1 MADIYTIDATGG
13 KFTQKRFNEFCS
25 YIKTEN
31 ELVHIV
37 VDDIDECVPYN
48 QLRALLETKELAEI
62 FESKP
67 NDICSFAC
75 EDAALIVDTNDV
87 TWWQKQKDGKF
98 VKMDG
103 KWNARYFILYYSASW
118 CGPCRASLPRNLEVY
133 RDKIAPRKD
142 LEVVLCS
149 MDHALEG
156 AQKWAVSNKMPWP
169 VFLFGYLDNLSKE
182 SPLIRKNYPGPIPS
196 LVLVDANGN
205 KIASGSM
212 DGLVRK
218 VEELASAEK
227 EKEATAESE

>member
-98 VKMDG
+98 VRTEKL
-103 KWNARYFILYYSASW
+103 FS
-118 CGPCRASLPRNLEVY
+118 EVQINTAFQPKEKKEKTTSSTTS
-133 RDKIAPRKD
+133 RSRTLKIAAGVQEGAD
-142 LEVVLCS
+142 INELELFEGDNKSCVAFINEYFAKMNIRSRFDENKTVKFVVDYHDDEELCIS
-149 MDHALEG
+149 TNWKTIDELELEG
-156 AQKWAVSNKMPWP
+156 VVQIV
-169 VFLFGYLDNLSKE
+169 
-182 SPLIRKNYPGPIPS
+182 
-196 LVLVDANGN
+196 
-205 KIASGSM
+205 
-212 DGLVRK
+212 
-218 VEELASAEK
+218 
-227 EKEATAESE
+227 

>member
-98 VKMDG
+98 VRTEKLFSEVQI
-103 KWNARYFILYYSASW
+103 NIASQ
-118 CGPCRASLPRNLEVY
+118 PKEKKEKTTSSVTSRSRAL
-133 RDKIAPRKD
+133 KIAAGVQEGAD
-142 LEVVLCS
+142 INELELFEGDNKSCVAFINEYFAKMNIRSRFDENKTVKFVVDYHDDEELCIS
-149 MDHALEG
+149 TNWKTIDELELEG
-156 AQKWAVSNKMPWP
+156 VVQIV
-169 VFLFGYLDNLSKE
+169 
-182 SPLIRKNYPGPIPS
+182 
-196 LVLVDANGN
+196 
-205 KIASGSM
+205 
-212 DGLVRK
+212 
-218 VEELASAEK
+218 
-227 EKEATAESE
+227 

>member
-87 TWWQKQKDGKF
+87 TWWQKQKDDKF
-98 VKMDG
+98 VRTEKLFSEVQINTAFQP
-103 KWNARYFILYYSASW
+103 KEKKEKTTSSAIS
-118 CGPCRASLPRNLEVY
+118 RSRTL
-133 RDKIAPRKD
+133 KIAAGVQEGAD
-142 LEVVLCS
+142 INELELFEGDNKSCVAFINEYFAKMNIRSRFDENKTVKFVVDYHDDEELCIS
-149 MDHALEG
+149 TNWKTIDELELEG
-156 AQKWAVSNKMPWP
+156 VVQIV
-169 VFLFGYLDNLSKE
+169 
-182 SPLIRKNYPGPIPS
+182 
-196 LVLVDANGN
+196 
-205 KIASGSM
+205 
-212 DGLVRK
+212 
-218 VEELASAEK
+218 
-227 EKEATAESE
+227 

>member
-75 EDAALIVDTNDV
+75 EDAALIVDTDDV

-98 VKMDG
+98 VRTEKLFSEVQINTAFQP
-103 KWNARYFILYYSASW
+103 KEKKEKTTSSATS
-118 CGPCRASLPRNLEVY
+118 RSRTL
-133 RDKIAPRKD
+133 KIAAGVQEGAD
-142 LEVVLCS
+142 INELELFEGDNKSCVAFINEYFAKMNIRSRFDENKTVKFVVDYHDDEELCIS
-149 MDHALEG
+149 TNWKTINELELEG
-156 AQKWAVSNKMPWP
+156 VVQIV
-169 VFLFGYLDNLSKE
+169 
-182 SPLIRKNYPGPIPS
+182 
-196 LVLVDANGN
+196 
-205 KIASGSM
+205 
-212 DGLVRK
+212 
-218 VEELASAEK
+218 
-227 EKEATAESE
+227 

>member
-98 VKMDG
+98 VRTEKLFSEVQINTAFQP
-103 KWNARYFILYYSASW
+103 KEKKEKTTSSATS
-118 CGPCRASLPRNLEVY
+118 RSRTL
-133 RDKIAPRKD
+133 KIAAGVQEGAD
-142 LEVVLCS
+142 INELELFEGDNKSCVAFINEYFAKMNIRSRFDENKTVKFVVDYHDDEELCIS
-149 MDHALEG
+149 TNWKTIDELELEG
-156 AQKWAVSNKMPWP
+156 VVQIV
-169 VFLFGYLDNLSKE
+169 
-182 SPLIRKNYPGPIPS
+182 
-196 LVLVDANGN
+196 
-205 KIASGSM
+205 
-212 DGLVRK
+212 
-218 VEELASAEK
+218 
-227 EKEATAESE
+227 

>member
-62 FESKP
+62 FESKL

-98 VKMDG
+98 VRTEKLFSEVQINIASQP
-103 KWNARYFILYYSASW
+103 KEKKEKTASSATS
-118 CGPCRASLPRNLEVY
+118 RSRTL
-133 RDKIAPRKD
+133 KIAAGVQEGAD
-142 LEVVLCS
+142 INELELFEGDNKSCVAFINEYFAKMNIRSRFDENKIVKFVVDYHDDEELCIS
-149 MDHALEG
+149 TNWKTIDELELEG
-156 AQKWAVSNKMPWP
+156 VVQIV
-169 VFLFGYLDNLSKE
+169 
-182 SPLIRKNYPGPIPS
+182 
-196 LVLVDANGN
+196 
-205 KIASGSM
+205 
-212 DGLVRK
+212 
-218 VEELASAEK
+218 
-227 EKEATAESE
+227 

>member
-98 VKMDG
+98 VRTEKLFSEVQINTAFQP
-103 KWNARYFILYYSASW
+103 KEKKEKTTSSATS
-118 CGPCRASLPRNLEVY
+118 CSRTL
-133 RDKIAPRKD
+133 KIAAGVQEGAD
-142 LEVVLCS
+142 INELELFEGDNKSCVAFINEYFAKMNIRSRFDENKTVKFVVDYHDDEELCIS
-149 MDHALEG
+149 TNWKTIDELELEG
-156 AQKWAVSNKMPWP
+156 VVQIK
-169 VFLFGYLDNLSKE
+169 
-182 SPLIRKNYPGPIPS
+182 
-196 LVLVDANGN
+196 
-205 KIASGSM
+205 
-212 DGLVRK
+212 
-218 VEELASAEK
+218 
-227 EKEATAESE
+227 

>member
-98 VKMDG
+98 VRTEKLFSEVQINTAFQP
-103 KWNARYFILYYSASW
+103 KEKKEKTTSSATS
-118 CGPCRASLPRNLEVY
+118 RSRTL
-133 RDKIAPRKD
+133 KIAAGVQEGAD
-142 LEVVLCS
+142 INELELFEGDNKSCVAFINEYFAKMNIRSRFDENKTVKFVVNYHNDEELCIS
-149 MDHALEG
+149 TNWKTIDELELEG
-156 AQKWAVSNKMPWP
+156 VVQIV
-169 VFLFGYLDNLSKE
+169 
-182 SPLIRKNYPGPIPS
+182 
-196 LVLVDANGN
+196 
-205 KIASGSM
+205 
-212 DGLVRK
+212 
-218 VEELASAEK
+218 
-227 EKEATAESE
+227 

>member
-37 VDDIDECVPYN
+37 VDDIDEFVPYN

-98 VKMDG
+98 VRTEKLFSEVQINTAFQP
-103 KWNARYFILYYSASW
+103 KEKKEKTTSSATS
-118 CGPCRASLPRNLEVY
+118 RSRTL
-133 RDKIAPRKD
+133 KIAAGVQEGAD
-142 LEVVLCS
+142 INELELFEGDNKSCVAFINEYFAKMNIRSRFDENKTVKFVVDYHDDEELCIS
-149 MDHALEG
+149 TNWKTIDELELEG
-156 AQKWAVSNKMPWP
+156 VVQIV
-169 VFLFGYLDNLSKE
+169 
-182 SPLIRKNYPGPIPS
+182 
-196 LVLVDANGN
+196 
-205 KIASGSM
+205 
-212 DGLVRK
+212 
-218 VEELASAEK
+218 
-227 EKEATAESE
+227 

>member
-48 QLRALLETKELAEI
+48 QLRTLLETKELAEI
-62 FESKP
+62 FENKP

-98 VKMDG
+98 VRTEKLFSEVQINTAFQP
-103 KWNARYFILYYSASW
+103 KEKKEKTTSSATS
-118 CGPCRASLPRNLEVY
+118 RSRTL
-133 RDKIAPRKD
+133 KIAAGVQEGAD
-142 LEVVLCS
+142 INELELFEGDNKSCVVFINEYFAKMNIRSRFDENKIVKFVVDYHEDEELCIS
-149 MDHALEG
+149 TNWKTIDELELEG
-156 AQKWAVSNKMPWP
+156 VVQIV
-169 VFLFGYLDNLSKE
+169 
-182 SPLIRKNYPGPIPS
+182 
-196 LVLVDANGN
+196 
-205 KIASGSM
+205 
-212 DGLVRK
+212 
-218 VEELASAEK
+218 
-227 EKEATAESE
+227 

>member
-31 ELVHIV
+31 ELIHIV

-98 VKMDG
+98 VRIEKLFSEVQINTAFQP
-103 KWNARYFILYYSASW
+103 KEKKEKTTSSAIS
-118 CGPCRASLPRNLEVY
+118 RSRTL
-133 RDKIAPRKD
+133 KIAAGVQEGAD
-142 LEVVLCS
+142 INELELFEGDNKSCVAFINEYFAKMNIRSRFDENKIVKFVVDYHEDEELCIS
-149 MDHALEG
+149 TNWKTIDELELEG
-156 AQKWAVSNKMPWP
+156 VVQIV
-169 VFLFGYLDNLSKE
+169 
-182 SPLIRKNYPGPIPS
+182 
-196 LVLVDANGN
+196 
-205 KIASGSM
+205 
-212 DGLVRK
+212 
-218 VEELASAEK
+218 
-227 EKEATAESE
+227 

>member
-98 VKMDG
+98 VRTEKLFSEVQINTAFQP
-103 KWNARYFILYYSASW
+103 KEKKEKTTSSATS
-118 CGPCRASLPRNLEVY
+118 RSRTL
-133 RDKIAPRKD
+133 KIAAGVQEGAD
-142 LEVVLCS
+142 INELELFEGDNKSCVAFINEYFAKMNIRSRFDENKTVKFVVDYHDDEELCIS
-149 MDHALEG
+149 TNWKTIDELELEG
-156 AQKWAVSNKMPWP
+156 VVQ
-169 VFLFGYLDNLSKE
+169 
-182 SPLIRKNYPGPIPS
+182 
-196 LVLVDANGN
+196 
-205 KIASGSM
+205 IA
-212 DGLVRK
+212 
-218 VEELASAEK
+218 
-227 EKEATAESE
+227 

>member
-98 VKMDG
+98 VRTEKL
-103 KWNARYFILYYSASW
+103 FS
-118 CGPCRASLPRNLEVY
+118 EVQINTAFQPKEKKEKTTSSTTS
-133 RDKIAPRKD
+133 RSRTLKIAAGVQEGAD
-142 LEVVLCS
+142 INELELFEGDNKSCVAFINEYFAKMNIRSRFDENKIVKFVVDYHDDEELCTS
-149 MDHALEG
+149 TNWKTIDELELEG
-156 AQKWAVSNKMPWP
+156 VVQIK
-169 VFLFGYLDNLSKE
+169 
-182 SPLIRKNYPGPIPS
+182 
-196 LVLVDANGN
+196 
-205 KIASGSM
+205 
-212 DGLVRK
+212 
-218 VEELASAEK
+218 
-227 EKEATAESE
+227 

>member
-98 VKMDG
+98 VRTEKLFSEVQINTAFQP
-103 KWNARYFILYYSASW
+103 KEKKEKTTSSATS
-118 CGPCRASLPRNLEVY
+118 RSRTL
-133 RDKIAPRKD
+133 KIAAGVQEGAD
-142 LEVVLCS
+142 INELELFEGDNKSCVAFINEYFAKMNIRSRFDENKTVKFVVDYHDDEELCIS
-149 MDHALEG
+149 TNWKTINELELEG
-156 AQKWAVSNKMPWP
+156 VVQIK
-169 VFLFGYLDNLSKE
+169 
-182 SPLIRKNYPGPIPS
+182 
-196 LVLVDANGN
+196 
-205 KIASGSM
+205 
-212 DGLVRK
+212 
-218 VEELASAEK
+218 
-227 EKEATAESE
+227 

>member
-1 MADIYTIDATGG
+1 MADIYTIDATGC

-98 VKMDG
+98 VRTEKLFSEVQINTAFQP
-103 KWNARYFILYYSASW
+103 KEKKEKTTSSATS
-118 CGPCRASLPRNLEVY
+118 RSRTL
-133 RDKIAPRKD
+133 KIAAGVQEGAD
-142 LEVVLCS
+142 INELELFEGDNKSCVAFINEYFAKMNIRSRFGENKTVKFVVDYHEDEELCIS
-149 MDHALEG
+149 TNWKTIDELELEG
-156 AQKWAVSNKMPWP
+156 VVQIV
-169 VFLFGYLDNLSKE
+169 
-182 SPLIRKNYPGPIPS
+182 
-196 LVLVDANGN
+196 
-205 KIASGSM
+205 
-212 DGLVRK
+212 
-218 VEELASAEK
+218 
-227 EKEATAESE
+227 

>member
-37 VDDIDECVPYN
+37 IDDIDECVPYN
-48 QLRALLETKELAEI
+48 QLRELFETKELAEI

-98 VKMDG
+98 VRTEKLFSEVQI
-103 KWNARYFILYYSASW
+103 NTASQ
-118 CGPCRASLPRNLEVY
+118 PKEKKEKTASSVTSRSRTL
-133 RDKIAPRKD
+133 KIAAGVQED
-142 LEVVLCS
+142 ADINELELFEGDNKSCVAFINEYFAKMNIRSRFDENKIVKFVVDYHDDEELCAS
-149 MDHALEG
+149 TNWKTIDELELEG
-156 AQKWAVSNKMPWP
+156 VVQIV
-169 VFLFGYLDNLSKE
+169 
-182 SPLIRKNYPGPIPS
+182 
-196 LVLVDANGN
+196 
-205 KIASGSM
+205 
-212 DGLVRK
+212 
-218 VEELASAEK
+218 
-227 EKEATAESE
+227 

>member
-31 ELVHIV
+31 ELIHIV

-87 TWWQKQKDGKF
+87 TWWQKQKNGKF
-98 VKMDG
+98 VRIEKLFSEVQINTAFQP
-103 KWNARYFILYYSASW
+103 KEKKEKTTSSAIS
-118 CGPCRASLPRNLEVY
+118 RSRTL
-133 RDKIAPRKD
+133 KIAAGVQEGAD
-142 LEVVLCS
+142 INELELFEGDNKSCVAFINEYFAKMNIRSRFDENKIVKFVVDYHEDEELCIS
-149 MDHALEG
+149 TNWKTIDELELEG
-156 AQKWAVSNKMPWP
+156 VVQIV
-169 VFLFGYLDNLSKE
+169 
-182 SPLIRKNYPGPIPS
+182 
-196 LVLVDANGN
+196 
-205 KIASGSM
+205 
-212 DGLVRK
+212 
-218 VEELASAEK
+218 
-227 EKEATAESE
+227 

>member
-25 YIKTEN
+25 YIKMEN

-98 VKMDG
+98 VRTEKLFSEVQINTAFQP
-103 KWNARYFILYYSASW
+103 KEKKEKTTSSATS
-118 CGPCRASLPRNLEVY
+118 RFRTL
-133 RDKIAPRKD
+133 KIAAGVQEGAD
-142 LEVVLCS
+142 INELELFEGDNKSCVAFINEYFAKMNIRSRFDENKTVKFVVDYHDDEELCIS
-149 MDHALEG
+149 TNWKTIDELELEG
-156 AQKWAVSNKMPWP
+156 VVQIV
-169 VFLFGYLDNLSKE
+169 
-182 SPLIRKNYPGPIPS
+182 
-196 LVLVDANGN
+196 
-205 KIASGSM
+205 
-212 DGLVRK
+212 
-218 VEELASAEK
+218 
-227 EKEATAESE
+227 

>member
-98 VKMDG
+98 VRTEKLFSEVQINTAFQP
-103 KWNARYFILYYSASW
+103 KEKKEKTTSSAIS
-118 CGPCRASLPRNLEVY
+118 RSRTL
-133 RDKIAPRKD
+133 KIAAGVQEGAD
-142 LEVVLCS
+142 INELELFEGDNKSCVAFINEYFAKMNIRSRFDENKIVKFVVDYHEDEELCIS
-149 MDHALEG
+149 TNWKTIDELELEG
-156 AQKWAVSNKMPWP
+156 VVQIV
-169 VFLFGYLDNLSKE
+169 
-182 SPLIRKNYPGPIPS
+182 
-196 LVLVDANGN
+196 
-205 KIASGSM
+205 
-212 DGLVRK
+212 
-218 VEELASAEK
+218 
-227 EKEATAESE
+227 

>member
-31 ELVHIV
+31 ELIHIV

-98 VKMDG
+98 VRTEKLFSDVQI
-103 KWNARYFILYYSASW
+103 NTASQ
-118 CGPCRASLPRNLEVY
+118 PKEKKEKTISSVTSRSRTL
-133 RDKIAPRKD
+133 KIAAGVQEGAD
-142 LEVVLCS
+142 INELELFEGDNKSCVAFINEYFAKMNIRSRFDENKTVKFVVDYHEDEELCIS
-149 MDHALEG
+149 TNWKTIDELELEG
-156 AQKWAVSNKMPWP
+156 VVQIV
-169 VFLFGYLDNLSKE
+169 
-182 SPLIRKNYPGPIPS
+182 
-196 LVLVDANGN
+196 
-205 KIASGSM
+205 
-212 DGLVRK
+212 
-218 VEELASAEK
+218 
-227 EKEATAESE
+227 

>member
-37 VDDIDECVPYN
+37 IDDIDECVPYN

-98 VKMDG
+98 VRAEKLFSEVQINTAFQP
-103 KWNARYFILYYSASW
+103 KEKKEKTTSSATS
-118 CGPCRASLPRNLEVY
+118 RSRTL
-133 RDKIAPRKD
+133 KIAAGVQEGAD
-142 LEVVLCS
+142 INELELFEGDNKSCVVFINEYFAKMNIRSRFDENETVKFIVDYHDDEELCIS
-149 MDHALEG
+149 TNWKTIDELELEG
-156 AQKWAVSNKMPWP
+156 VVQIV
-169 VFLFGYLDNLSKE
+169 
-182 SPLIRKNYPGPIPS
+182 
-196 LVLVDANGN
+196 
-205 KIASGSM
+205 
-212 DGLVRK
+212 
-218 VEELASAEK
+218 
-227 EKEATAESE
+227 

>member
-37 VDDIDECVPYN
+37 VDNIDECVPYN

-98 VKMDG
+98 VRTEKLFSEVQINIASQP
-103 KWNARYFILYYSASW
+103 KEKKEKTTSSATSRS
-118 CGPCRASLPRNLEVY
+118 RAL
-133 RDKIAPRKD
+133 KIAAGVQEGAD
-142 LEVVLCS
+142 INELELFEGDNKSCVAFINEYFAKMNIRSRFDENKTVKFVVDYHDDEELCIS
-149 MDHALEG
+149 TNWKTIDELELEG
-156 AQKWAVSNKMPWP
+156 VVQIV
-169 VFLFGYLDNLSKE
+169 
-182 SPLIRKNYPGPIPS
+182 
-196 LVLVDANGN
+196 
-205 KIASGSM
+205 
-212 DGLVRK
+212 
-218 VEELASAEK
+218 
-227 EKEATAESE
+227 

>member
-98 VKMDG
+98 VRTEKLFSEVQINTAFQP
-103 KWNARYFILYYSASW
+103 KEKKEKTTSSATS
-118 CGPCRASLPRNLEVY
+118 RSRTL
-133 RDKIAPRKD
+133 KIAAGVQEGAD
-142 LEVVLCS
+142 INELELFEGDNKSCVAFINEYFAKMNIRSRFDENKTVKFVVNYHDDEELCIS
-149 MDHALEG
+149 TNWKTIDELELEG
-156 AQKWAVSNKMPWP
+156 VVQIV
-169 VFLFGYLDNLSKE
+169 
-182 SPLIRKNYPGPIPS
+182 
-196 LVLVDANGN
+196 
-205 KIASGSM
+205 
-212 DGLVRK
+212 
-218 VEELASAEK
+218 
-227 EKEATAESE
+227 

>member
-62 FESKP
+62 FESKS

-98 VKMDG
+98 VRTEKLFSEVQINTAFQP
-103 KWNARYFILYYSASW
+103 KEKKEKTTSSATS
-118 CGPCRASLPRNLEVY
+118 RSRTL
-133 RDKIAPRKD
+133 KIAAGVQEGAD
-142 LEVVLCS
+142 INELELFEGDNKSCVAFINEYFAKMNIRSRFDENKTVKFVVDYHDDEELCIS
-149 MDHALEG
+149 TNWKTIDELELEG
-156 AQKWAVSNKMPWP
+156 VVQIV
-169 VFLFGYLDNLSKE
+169 
-182 SPLIRKNYPGPIPS
+182 
-196 LVLVDANGN
+196 
-205 KIASGSM
+205 
-212 DGLVRK
+212 
-218 VEELASAEK
+218 
-227 EKEATAESE
+227 

>member
-48 QLRALLETKELAEI
+48 QLRTLLETKELAEI
-62 FESKP
+62 FENKP

-98 VKMDG
+98 VRTEKLFSDVQI
-103 KWNARYFILYYSASW
+103 NTASQ
-118 CGPCRASLPRNLEVY
+118 PKEKKEKTTSSTTSRSRTL
-133 RDKIAPRKD
+133 KIAAGVQEGAD
-142 LEVVLCS
+142 INELELFEGDNKSCVAFINEYFAKMNIRSRFDENKIVKFVVDYHDDEELCIS
-149 MDHALEG
+149 TNWKTIDELELEG
-156 AQKWAVSNKMPWP
+156 VVQIV
-169 VFLFGYLDNLSKE
+169 
-182 SPLIRKNYPGPIPS
+182 
-196 LVLVDANGN
+196 
-205 KIASGSM
+205 
-212 DGLVRK
+212 
-218 VEELASAEK
+218 
-227 EKEATAESE
+227 

>member
-48 QLRALLETKELAEI
+48 QLRTLLETKELAEI
-62 FESKP
+62 FENKP

-98 VKMDG
+98 VRTEKLFSDVQI
-103 KWNARYFILYYSASW
+103 NTASQ
-118 CGPCRASLPRNLEVY
+118 PKEKKEKTTSSTTSRSRTL
-133 RDKIAPRKD
+133 KIAAGVQEGAD
-142 LEVVLCS
+142 INELELFEGDNKSCVAFINEYFAKMNIRSRFDENKTVKFVVDYHDDEELCIS
-149 MDHALEG
+149 TNWKTINELELEG
-156 AQKWAVSNKMPWP
+156 VVQIV
-169 VFLFGYLDNLSKE
+169 
-182 SPLIRKNYPGPIPS
+182 
-196 LVLVDANGN
+196 
-205 KIASGSM
+205 
-212 DGLVRK
+212 
-218 VEELASAEK
+218 
-227 EKEATAESE
+227 

>member
-98 VKMDG
+98 VRTEKLFSEVQI
-103 KWNARYFILYYSASW
+103 NIASQ
-118 CGPCRASLPRNLEVY
+118 PKEKKEKTTSSVTSRSRTL
-133 RDKIAPRKD
+133 KIAAGVQEGAD
-142 LEVVLCS
+142 INELELFEGDNKSCVAFINEYFAKMNIRSRFDENKTVKFVVDYHDDEELCIS
-149 MDHALEG
+149 TNWKTIDELELEG
-156 AQKWAVSNKMPWP
+156 VVQIV
-169 VFLFGYLDNLSKE
+169 
-182 SPLIRKNYPGPIPS
+182 
-196 LVLVDANGN
+196 
-205 KIASGSM
+205 
-212 DGLVRK
+212 
-218 VEELASAEK
+218 
-227 EKEATAESE
+227 

>member
-31 ELVHIV
+31 EHVHIV

-98 VKMDG
+98 VRTEKLFSEVQINTAFQP
-103 KWNARYFILYYSASW
+103 KEKKEKTASSATSRSRIL
-118 CGPCRASLPRNLEVY
+118 
-133 RDKIAPRKD
+133 KIAAG
-142 LEVVLCS
+142 VQ
-149 MDHALEG
+149 EG
-156 AQKWAVSNKMPWP
+156 ADINELELFEGDNKSCVAFINEYFAKM
-169 VFLFGYLDNLSKE
+169 N
-182 SPLIRKNYPGPIPS
+182 IRSRFDENKT
-196 LVLVDANGN
+196 VKFVVDYHE
-205 KIASGSM
+205 
-212 DGLVRK
+212 D
-218 VEELASAEK
+218 EELCISTNWKTIDEL
-227 EKEATAESE
+227 EFEGVVQIV